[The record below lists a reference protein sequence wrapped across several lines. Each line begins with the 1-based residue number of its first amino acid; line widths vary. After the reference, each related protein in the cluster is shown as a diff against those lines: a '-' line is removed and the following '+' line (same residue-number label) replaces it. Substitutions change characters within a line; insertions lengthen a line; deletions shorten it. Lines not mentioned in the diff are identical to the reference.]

1 MFTDLFLALLNR
13 ENARGHPILSAL
25 AYAFCPAAARWWLA
39 GADPL
44 PPFDPVW
51 QALHDLSSGGTL
63 LEHLKRYGFEDLTE
77 EIKAYVQEVQA
88 YRSQHPI
95 QSPESLP
102 LFRGGK
108 LPVARRFG
116 SQNAIHNLGGDW
128 RNLFV
133 YIRAWAF
140 LSQDWRSG
148 MGIERSADYQLSL
161 EKVALA
167 LNFTRLPIQF
177 EALIW
182 RVSVG
187 QATEIRIG
195 ALAQRGEQDQLRL
208 CLLGRCSPNGRQPWP
223 NRPMIFTLD
232 RDSGEVQHFEQT
244 LPERNLER
252 TVQFLSSL
260 AKDGPHP
267 PLNAL
272 RQPST
277 CRTCGYPSLCFEKHF
292 ISQHALSL

>member
-1 MFTDLFLALLNR
+1 MCTDLFLALLNR

-25 AYAFCPAAARWWLA
+25 TYAFCPTATRWWLA

-51 QALHDLSSGGTL
+51 QSLQDLSSGGTL

-88 YRSQHPI
+88 YRAQHPV
-95 QSPESLP
+95 QAPETLP

-116 SQNAIHNLGGDW
+116 SQNAINNLGADW

-133 YIRAWAF
+133 YVRTWAF

-148 MGIERSADYQLSL
+148 MGIERNIDHSISS
-161 EKVALA
+161 EKVALT

-177 EALIW
+177 DTLVW

-195 ALAQRGEQDQLRL
+195 ALVERKEQDQLRF
-208 CLLGRCSPNGRQPWP
+208 CLLNRCSPPGKKPWP
-223 NRPMIFTLD
+223 NRPMLFALD
-232 RDSGEVQHFEQT
+232 RDSGEVQHFEHT
-244 LPERNLER
+244 LPERDLEH
-252 TVQFLSSL
+252 TVQSLSNL
-260 AKDGPHP
+260 AKEGPYP

-277 CRTCGYPSLCFEKHF
+277 CRYCGYHSLCFEKHS
-292 ISQHALSL
+292 ISQYALSL